1 MKLDRA
7 VFVLAAGLL
16 SGLALVAG
24 AAGTTATHGRQVRP
38 LQGPVAALAIDG
50 SRIAYDASAKFVMK
64 PHATNKVLVW
74 NVRTGKT
81 VKVSGAKT
89 AVSDGVG
96 GDGVFQLAIAGSR
109 VAWVVNEG

>member
-7 VFVLAAGLL
+7 VLVLAAGLL
-16 SGLALVAG
+16 SGLALVEGAG
-24 AAGTTATHGRQVRP
+24 GTTATHSRQVRH

-50 SRIAYDASAKFVMK
+50 NPSAYDASAKFVTK

-74 NVRTGKT
+74 NVRAGTT

-89 AVSDGVG
+89 AVSASVG
-96 GDGVFQLAIAGSR
+96 DDSR
-109 VAWVVNEG
+109 F